1 MKKLITFILA
11 TILIIQAVPSIA
23 ANPKE
28 ITIEGTIEVIDIVNR
43 QITILDWDDNL
54 HTIDLPKEIK
64 VTDLYFGQE
73 VIATV
78 RDRNTV
84 KIQLIEEDDPTRD
97 GYIIPNTRFRVG
109 TVLFATNQ
117 DIEILTTKSRE
128 KYKIDPFSTT
138 LYKKGMV
145 AELRQLKEGDRVLL
159 TFNDPYSST
168 VSEIKI
174 EDEEKHIEGVLK
186 GKIEMVD
193 ERNKEVIIS
202 QPKVLNQG
210 VWTGTVQKTQ
220 IKLGTGSIYEGGK
233 KLTLSDLQKRKGLEA
248 YVAYE
253 NAFGKQSVGKMLI
266 KAGSSMEYN
275 DLLQNIDYGNGQM
288 IVDSNMFFFH
298 DGTIVVKDNR
308 LVDSLNLNKYQDIYL
323 VSDFKNGMKQASV
336 VSIEGTTLL
345 EDRIDG
351 SRLLVY
357 KGKIEDVLD
366 YKLILG
372 NNFKLDK
379 TILTTAG
386 FVSNPSSEEMI
397 FTEDTLVYDS
407 ELKKNIPTKS
417 FLDSK
422 YIDLIDI
429 KDKSLRDRIQ
439 KDYYKN
445 KPAYV
450 VARETELGKEV
461 LSINLVPQETNSYN
475 QLVRMDYSTL
485 GEIKNI
491 DQGTKTIELTKVT
504 NYNTLTKRWE
514 KGTDETLD
522 LTQAIVLVNDKP
534 IPLEEIYKIRKTSK
548 AYLVKQ
554 KQTSRSTTYIIL
566 IED

>member
-1 MKKLITFILA
+1 MRKVLTSILM
-11 TILIIQAVPSIA
+11 LVLLLQSVPSFA
-23 ANPKE
+23 LNSGD
-28 ITIEGTIEVIDIVNR
+28 ITIEGTIEVIDIANR

-54 HTIDLPKEIK
+54 HTIDIPKETK
-64 VTDLYFGQE
+64 LTELYFGQE

-78 RDRNTV
+78 RNKSTV
-84 KIQLIEEDDPTRD
+84 KLQLIEEEDPLRD

-117 DIEILTTKSRE
+117 EIEILTTKSRE

-138 LYKKGMV
+138 LFKKGMV
-145 AELRQLKEGDRVLL
+145 ADLRQLKEGDRVLL
-159 TFNDPYSST
+159 TFSDLYSST

-174 EDEEKHIEGVLK
+174 EDEEKHIEGILK

-193 ERNKEVIIS
+193 ERNKVIVIS

-210 VWTGTVQKTQ
+210 QWTGTVQKTQ

-248 YVAYE
+248 YIAYE
-253 NAFGKQSVGKMLI
+253 NAYGKQSVGKMLI
-266 KAGSSMEYN
+266 KAGPSMEYN
-275 DLLQNIDYGNGQM
+275 DLLQDIDYGTGQM
-288 IVDSNMFFFH
+288 VVASNAFYFN

-323 VSDFKNGMKQASV
+323 VSDFKNGVKQASV

-379 TILTTAG
+379 TVLTAVG
-386 FVSNPSSEEMI
+386 FVSNTDSEEMY
-397 FTEDTLVYDS
+397 FTEDTLIYDS
-407 ELKKNIPTKS
+407 ELKKVIPTKS

-429 KDKSLRDRIQ
+429 KDKSLRERIE
-439 KDYYKN
+439 KNYYKN

-450 VARETELGKEV
+450 VVRETELGKEV
-461 LSINLVPQETNSYN
+461 LSINLVPQETSGYSNTIQMN
-475 QLVRMDYSTL
+475 YSTL
-485 GEIKNI
+485 GKIKSIN
-491 DQGTKTIELTKVT
+491 QENKSMELTSVT
-504 NYNTLTKRWE
+504 HYNTLTKKWE
-514 KGTDETLD
+514 KGTDEIVD
-522 LTQAIVLVNDKP
+522 LTKAIVLVNDKP
-534 IPLEEIYKIRKTSK
+534 ISLDELYKIRKTSK

-554 KQTSRSTTYIIL
+554 NQTSKSTTYILL
-566 IED
+566 IEE

>member
-1 MKKLITFILA
+1 MSL
-11 TILIIQAVPSIA
+11 
-23 ANPKE
+23 
-28 ITIEGTIEVIDIVNR
+28 
-43 QITILDWDDNL
+43 
-54 HTIDLPKEIK
+54 
-64 VTDLYFGQE
+64 
-73 VIATV
+73 
-78 RDRNTV
+78 
-84 KIQLIEEDDPTRD
+84 KIQLIEENDPTRD

-386 FVSNPSSEEMI
+386 FVSNPNSEEMI

-534 IPLEEIYKIRKTSK
+534 ISLEDLYKIRKTSK

-554 KQTSRSTTYIIL
+554 KQTSKSTTYIIL

>member
-78 RDRNTV
+78 RDRTTV

-220 IKLGTGSIYEGGK
+220 IKLGTGYIYEGGK
-233 KLTLSDLQKRKGLEA
+233 KLTLSDLQKE
-248 YVAYE
+248 
-253 NAFGKQSVGKMLI
+253 
-266 KAGSSMEYN
+266 
-275 DLLQNIDYGNGQM
+275 
-288 IVDSNMFFFH
+288 
-298 DGTIVVKDNR
+298 
-308 LVDSLNLNKYQDIYL
+308 
-323 VSDFKNGMKQASV
+323 
-336 VSIEGTTLL
+336 
-345 EDRIDG
+345 
-351 SRLLVY
+351 
-357 KGKIEDVLD
+357 
-366 YKLILG
+366 
-372 NNFKLDK
+372 
-379 TILTTAG
+379 
-386 FVSNPSSEEMI
+386 
-397 FTEDTLVYDS
+397 
-407 ELKKNIPTKS
+407 
-417 FLDSK
+417 
-422 YIDLIDI
+422 
-429 KDKSLRDRIQ
+429 
-439 KDYYKN
+439 
-445 KPAYV
+445 
-450 VARETELGKEV
+450 
-461 LSINLVPQETNSYN
+461 
-475 QLVRMDYSTL
+475 
-485 GEIKNI
+485 
-491 DQGTKTIELTKVT
+491 KV
-504 NYNTLTKRWE
+504 
-514 KGTDETLD
+514 
-522 LTQAIVLVNDKP
+522 
-534 IPLEEIYKIRKTSK
+534 
-548 AYLVKQ
+548 
-554 KQTSRSTTYIIL
+554 
-566 IED
+566 